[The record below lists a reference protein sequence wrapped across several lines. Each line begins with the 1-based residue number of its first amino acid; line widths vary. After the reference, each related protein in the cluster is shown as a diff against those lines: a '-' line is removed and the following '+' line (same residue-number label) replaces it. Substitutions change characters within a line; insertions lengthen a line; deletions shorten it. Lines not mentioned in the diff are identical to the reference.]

1 MLNKKLK
8 KLPSKVAQK
17 NSNPLFFL
25 TAQSYPESKW
35 KNSCSKLWL
44 VNQLY
49 IELGADVHNSA
60 SYQQLFPL
68 PLEKILV
75 ALLLFFCM
83 LLSCANMMEGG
94 GGSTLSPKRKGKGEE
109 RDGRGGHSV
118 PAQYTW

>member
-49 IELGADVHNSA
+49 IELGADVHIPA
-60 SYQQLFPL
+60 SDQQL
-68 PLEKILV
+68 LEKILV

-94 GGSTLSPKRKGKGEE
+94 GESTLSPKRKGKGEE